1 MNNSAKMIKGIVA
14 IIVATLTILSMSSFV
29 FASDHTVTSVNDVE
43 KIIET
48 INAEYGTNIHIL
60 SLDELDSLG
69 ISEDEEYSVENV
81 DLEKFET
88 ELRNIVE
95 VDFPHFERNT
105 QEALA
110 KRMLNAETSDT
121 REDSGDYRNN
131 PIIARKAIS
140 YAEAGV
146 QAYITTNNQGV
157 INWSTVVDTY
167 CYTDV
172 HQMIW
177 FYAPS
182 ITYSRIDANRTLSW
196 EGSGNY
202 YSNLEGVYLYL
213 YSGTQYAEFYASSYV

>member
-60 SLDELDSLG
+60 SKDELDSLG

-95 VDFPHFERNT
+95 V
-105 QEALA
+105 
-110 KRMLNAETSDT
+110 
-121 REDSGDYRNN
+121 
-131 PIIARKAIS
+131 
-140 YAEAGV
+140 
-146 QAYITTNNQGV
+146 
-157 INWSTVVDTY
+157 
-167 CYTDV
+167 
-172 HQMIW
+172 
-177 FYAPS
+177 
-182 ITYSRIDANRTLSW
+182 
-196 EGSGNY
+196 
-202 YSNLEGVYLYL
+202 
-213 YSGTQYAEFYASSYV
+213 

>member
-60 SLDELDSLG
+60 SKDELDSLG

-95 VDFPHFERNT
+95 VDFPPFERNT

-121 REDSGDYRNN
+121 REAVVS
-131 PIIARKAIS
+131 AI
-140 YAEAGV
+140 GL
-146 QAYITTNNQGV
+146 G
-157 INWSTVVDTY
+157 
-167 CYTDV
+167 
-172 HQMIW
+172 
-177 FYAPS
+177 
-182 ITYSRIDANRTLSW
+182 
-196 EGSGNY
+196 
-202 YSNLEGVYLYL
+202 
-213 YSGTQYAEFYASSYV
+213 